1 MIQVV
6 NRAIDILELLAKQR
20 DRLYTLSEI
29 STQLGLNN
37 GTCANIIKTLVNRGY
52 IEQKSRKAGYCL
64 GSMAY
69 LLTGNYLYKRE
80 ILEAAREPMK
90 HLVNEFNEG
99 AILSVLKDNRRI
111 ILHEIRSSHELQVV
125 NKKEKDA
132 YMTSTGRMILA
143 CLDKKNLLNYVQ
155 SYGLPSADVWP
166 DIADQ
171 DDLILELQ
179 KIRKK
184 NLAVQIS
191 QAQIVGMAVPLFK
204 NKEIIGSLGIYLP
217 QSRYTQARRE
227 RMETALQ
234 EAGKTINH
242 QLNHSIPE
250 TKKQSAL

>member
-6 NRAIDILELLAKQR
+6 NRAIDILELLAKQP
-20 DRLYTLSEI
+20 DRLHTLSEI
-29 STQLGLNN
+29 STQLQLNN
-37 GTCANIIKTLVNRGY
+37 GTCANIIKTLVTRGY
-52 IEQKSRKAGYCL
+52 IEQKGRKAGYCL

-69 LLTGNYLYKRE
+69 MLTGNYLYKRE
-80 ILEAAREPMK
+80 ILEAADAPMK
-90 HLVNEFNEG
+90 ALVEEFNEG
-99 AILSVLKDNRRI
+99 VILSVLKDNRRI
-111 ILHEIRSSHELQVV
+111 ILHEIRSSHELQVI

-143 CLDKKNLLNYVQ
+143 CLDKTTLSGYIQ
-155 SYGLPSADVWP
+155 SYGLPSADIWP

-171 DDLILELQ
+171 DDLIMELQ

-191 QAQIVGMAVPLFK
+191 QAQVVGMAVPLFK

-217 QSRYTQARRE
+217 LSRYTHPRQQRL
-227 RMETALQ
+227 ETALK

-242 QLNHSIPE
+242 QLNRAVAE
-250 TKKQSAL
+250 TKKQS